1 MTSDSGRVIM
11 IHVNSCTQTG
21 DPGVNTWSDQF
32 LPPPRQP
39 GELCNTPD
47 RPILRMGNAS
57 GSSRRRVFRNYD
69 GTEEVEPLVAYFTPV
84 RGRMMKDPLPGMKLD
99 TSFKNRGKDG
109 LDPTWQIAAVVHH
122 ASLHN
127 LRVRAV
133 GVGYSWSKMTSTRD
147 ILIDMSGLT
156 RVITKKPQKYF
167 EKYHL
172 VEVQAGKVVREFVRE
187 IDIKFKLAL
196 PGMDNFMGQTVGG
209 AVCTSAHGSGFNL
222 QSISNSVVSLHMII
236 AGGIQ
241 VTVREPT
248 ATETDMP
255 LEHVRA
261 LVARAQF
268 GDGPLEIISKQA
280 FRAAQVG
287 LGCLG
292 IIYSVIFKCVPLFE
306 IMEQRRLTTFTW
318 PASGDSLDFRIPR
331 NFDSNY
337 IGSNEFFS
345 FFVNPF
351 PKKCCSREGW
361 LGPGVEHVRV
371 VYVRGRKATEND
383 YLSRPPCR
391 DACACCCCEGCRGCT
406 ACEGCKTDVCAS
418 CYSSYVMRE
427 PSSVPGWIDN
437 CMKMSI
443 HKGHYVNTWYKV
455 LQYNKGT
462 AHVASSEWSVA
473 LEDLEAALGDVIAM
487 AVDYGRKHNY
497 FNLMPL
503 SCRLTKSDEAYLSL
517 ANKYRPDGSECERYA
532 HIELP
537 YFPGSYGVEEF
548 HRALEDMLYERYQAR
563 AHWAKNRW
571 FDARRVHDLYPA
583 LEHWKEVYTVFN
595 SDHTF
600 DNQFTARCGF
610 EDSHEVMANFPE
622 RSGHMTWRRKV
633 GGYVIYKT
641 DGSPAITRQPSR
653 ISRQSSR
660 SSRSSRHG
668 SQSRRPNMKT
678 FQ

>member
-1 MTSDSGRVIM
+1 
-11 IHVNSCTQTG
+11 
-21 DPGVNTWSDQF
+21 
-32 LPPPRQP
+32 
-39 GELCNTPD
+39 
-47 RPILRMGNAS
+47 MGNAS

-84 RGRMMKDPLPGMKLD
+84 RGRMMKDPLPGMKLDTSFKNRGKDGLDPTWQIAAVVHHASLHNLRVRAVGVGYSWSKMTSTRDILIGMKLD

-222 QSISNSVVSLHMII
+222 QSIELNMSELYTSEEGRLQRTTTYPDLRVGTHARAAVARG
-236 AGGIQ
+236 AGG
-241 VTVREPT
+241 VLPV
-248 ATETDMP
+248 
-255 LEHVRA
+255 
-261 LVARAQF
+261 
-268 GDGPLEIISKQA
+268 
-280 FRAAQVG
+280 
-287 LGCLG
+287 
-292 IIYSVIFKCVPLFE
+292 
-306 IMEQRRLTTFTW
+306 
-318 PASGDSLDFRIPR
+318 
-331 NFDSNY
+331 
-337 IGSNEFFS
+337 
-345 FFVNPF
+345 
-351 PKKCCSREGW
+351 
-361 LGPGVEHVRV
+361 
-371 VYVRGRKATEND
+371 KA
-383 YLSRPPCR
+383 
-391 DACACCCCEGCRGCT
+391 
-406 ACEGCKTDVCAS
+406 TDVCAS

-427 PSSVPGWIDN
+427 PSSIPGWIDN